1 MAFNG
6 KLWVLGGYIGASTNA
21 MNDVWF
27 SSDGVNW
34 KRQAE
39 HAPWGPRV
47 PLVIAFRHKIWI
59 YSGKHTGGTDNW
71 GGDLWQMTASTTAR

>member
-1 MAFNG
+1 
-6 KLWVLGGYIGASTNA
+6 

-27 SSDGVNW
+27 SSDGVIW

-39 HAPWGPRV
+39 HAPG
-47 PLVIAFRHKIWI
+47 RHASRSPSSSSDKIWI

-71 GGDLWQMTASTTAR
+71 GGDLWQMASDG